1 MIMAT
6 NDAKRLLEMKEQT
19 EKAQRES
26 DQTQGA
32 LDELGKRLKTE
43 FDVKST
49 AEADKLLLQID
60 KDLEKVDGEIADK
73 TKELEDRYEWN

>member
-1 MIMAT
+1 MAT
-6 NDAKRLLEMKEQT
+6 DARRLLEMKDQID
-19 EKAQRES
+19 KARRES
-26 DQTQGA
+26 DQAQGA

-49 AEADKLLLQID
+49 AEADKLLTKMETELTELDNDIR
-60 KDLEKVDGEIADK
+60 DK